1 MELGPRRHRHPNDP
15 RTSAGWVQLTNHSP
29 LITISNEVVPHCS
42 EPECS
47 QWRRPSRLCLETST
61 CTSESDSIWK
71 RTRAQWFNICL
82 TSWKRKYILF
92 GFSLQADLVFLLAVF
107 SQLIF
112 LFFPPSSALSIWL
125 YWVISFPLAYGGCC
139 CRLIACKL
147 DFAPVWRTH

>member
-15 RTSAGWVQLTNHSP
+15 RTSAGWVQLTNHSG
-29 LITISNEVVPHCS
+29 LIAIANEVAPHCS

-47 QWRRPSRLCLETST
+47 RWRCPSRPCPETST

-92 GFSLQADLVFLLAVF
+92 GFSLQADLVFLWAVF
-107 SQLIF
+107 PSLFSFFF
-112 LFFPPSSALSIWL
+112 LLLLRSPSGSIEWFPSLS
-125 YWVISFPLAYGGCC
+125 PTEGCC